1 MSQAQAL
8 QVRSSQFCMTST
20 SLLFLSHVI
29 FCSVLH
35 HTFTVTRHASHAS
48 HIARHRY
55 GPSEPLQSRRPLIHD
70 RVSATL
76 KSTLVSFCGPHSFE
90 RTGSNVAELQQQLMV
105 TSTDLLSEKAQHE
118 ALLQRLHRQQSMQQQ
133 SKIDGLEQ
141 ENEALQQQQRLRSEV
156 AEKRN
161 QELQSQVKEKEAN
174 AVQLQVRGIQ
184 PPPSVFSVL
193 VSLAVSSSGIIE

>member
-8 QVRSSQFCMTST
+8 QVRSSQFCMTSA

-55 GPSEPLQSRRPLIHD
+55 RPSEPLQSLRPLIHD

-76 KSTLVSFCGPHSFE
+76 KSTLVSFCDPHSFE
-90 RTGSNVAELQQQLMV
+90 RTDSNVAELQQQLLA
-105 TSTDLLSEKAQHE
+105 TTTDLLSEKAQHE
-118 ALLQRLHRQQSMQQQ
+118 ALQRLHRQQSKQQQ
-133 SKIDGLEQ
+133 LKIDGLEQ
-141 ENEALQQQQRLRSEV
+141 ENEALQQQRRLCSEE
-156 AEKRN
+156 AEKRI

-184 PPPSVFSVL
+184 PPPSVVSVL